1 MNQDP
6 IIQKIIDLLEKQG
19 KTQKNLTDYL
29 SITQNAFTDWKSGR
43 IKSYRKHL
51 AKIAEFLDVSVDFLL
66 GKEPEKKPT
75 ARVLS
80 LADALTPREIS
91 VAIAYR
97 THPNEQAAVD
107 KLLDVP
113 ASDDELTVY
122 IAAHFGK
129 ADSEGYKTMTGA
141 EWAELES
148 TPETDQDLT

>member
-1 MNQDP
+1 MTIVQR
-6 IIQKIIDLLEKQG
+6 I
-19 KTQKNLTDYL
+19 KNLAQEQGISVTYL
-29 SITQNAFTDWKSGR
+29 CKKIGLSSRTYFNDIEKHGR
-43 IKSYRKHL
+43 EIPLDKL
-51 AKIAEFLDVSVDFLL
+51 TIIAEALHTTVAYLK
-66 GKEPEKKPT
+66 GETKQKKPS
-75 ARVLS
+75 ARTLS

-113 ASDDELTVY
+113 SGDDELTVY
-122 IAAHFGK
+122 IAAHFGR